1 MSQLDVAILQAL
13 RAANGASIR
22 ESFLA
27 TEAKVNRT
35 EIAARLDELR
45 AAGYQIERAN
55 DSCRL
60 VGTPDRLTADDLRG
74 ALGHCLIG
82 NRIIVVEETRST
94 NDFILQ
100 LIKPELAEGCVV
112 FAERQ
117 TAGRGQRANRW
128 ESAAHKGLWFSIFL
142 RPKISLGE
150 SPRLTTWAAENVAG
164 TVEKELDLRPT
175 IKAPNDVYIG
185 DGKIAG
191 VLVEMRAEA
200 DFGHVAIAGIGINVN
215 HTQEDFSAQ
224 LQGRAGSLA
233 MAAGRR
239 VNRYDL
245 AIALLRNLNRSYAKT
260 FPS

>member
-27 TEAKVNRT
+27 TAVKVNLT

-100 LIKPELAEGCVV
+100 LIKPELAEGFVV

-142 RPKISLGE
+142 RPKISLAE
-150 SPRLTTWAAENVAG
+150 SARLTAWAAENVAD
-164 TVEKELDLRPT
+164 TVAKELALRPT

-200 DFGHVAIAGIGINVN
+200 GFGHVAIAGIGINVN
-215 HTQEDFSAQ
+215 HTREDFSEQ

-245 AIALLRNLNRSYAKT
+245 AVALLRNLNRTYTET

>member
-27 TEAKVNRT
+27 TAVKVNLT

-82 NRIIVVEETRST
+82 DRIIVVEETRST

-100 LIKPELAEGCVV
+100 LIKPELAEGLVV

-142 RPKISLGE
+142 RPKIFLAKSA
-150 SPRLTTWAAENVAG
+150 RLTAWAAENVAD
-164 TVEKELDLRPT
+164 TVAKELALRPT
-175 IKAPNDVYIG
+175 IKVPNDVYIG

-200 DFGHVAIAGIGINVN
+200 GFGHVAIAGIGINVN
-215 HTQEDFSAQ
+215 HTREDFSEQ

-245 AIALLRNLNRSYAKT
+245 AVALLRNLNRTYTET
-260 FPS
+260 FAS

>member
-27 TEAKVNRT
+27 TAVKVDLT

-45 AAGYQIERAN
+45 AAGYQIERVN

-60 VGTPDRLTADDLRG
+60 VGAPDRLTADDVRG

-100 LIKPELAEGCVV
+100 LIKPELAEGLVV

-117 TAGRGQRANRW
+117 TAGRGQRAKRW

-142 RPKISLGE
+142 RPKISLAK
-150 SPRLTTWAAENVAG
+150 SARLTVWAAKNVAD
-164 TVEKELDLRPT
+164 TVAKELALHPT
-175 IKAPNDVYIG
+175 IKVPNDVYIG

-200 DFGHVAIAGIGINVN
+200 GFGHVAIAGIGINVN
-215 HTQEDFSAQ
+215 HTREDFSEQ

-239 VNRYDL
+239 VNRCDL
-245 AIALLRNLNRSYAKT
+245 AVALLRNLNRTYTET
-260 FPS
+260 FAS

>member
-1 MSQLDVAILQAL
+1 MSQLDVVILRAL

-35 EIAARLDELR
+35 EISARLDELR
-45 AAGYQIERAN
+45 GAGYQIEKAN

-100 LIKPELAEGCVV
+100 LIKPELAEGFVV

-128 ESAAHKGLWFSIFL
+128 ESAAHKGLWLSIFL
-142 RPKISLGE
+142 RPRISLAE

-164 TVEKELDLRPT
+164 TVEKELALRPT
-175 IKAPNDVYIG
+175 IKVPNDVYID

-191 VLVEMRAEA
+191 VLIEMRAEA

-215 HTQEDFSAQ
+215 HTREDFSEQ

-245 AIALLRNLNRSYAKT
+245 AVALLRNLNRSYIET
-260 FPS
+260 FRS